1 MTLRSVPLLLAG
13 LAAAGCG
20 AVLNRSDFKA
30 LTPVE
35 IAEIKATADA
45 KNETSGKDAAEKPG
59 EASSASPEKTTEPV
73 AGDTAVPMAVAV
85 APTEKPKATGLFASL
100 FGDSEQANA
109 SEPASAVDPAAATP
123 GDNSVG
129 SEPAAADT
137 VLAKVEPTA
146 LPAADSVSP
155 APPEATEEISEAE
168 LAGESEA
175 DPDKIA
181 VPKPPVDDGL
191 EHDFVNVYTSRPER
205 QQDLFEGLPGVA
217 WKGNLVLASRGPD
230 GDPRGLFDGEV
241 QPYAHYV
248 PGLPRDVVQAAN
260 GLLLAHSAINVSCV
274 KPALLGMIRD
284 AERHFSRKVVVTSGY
299 RSPSHN
305 RRVRGALHSQ
315 HLYCNAVDLYMPG
328 ISRDELARYFYG
340 HPSRGGL
347 GLYCHTKSIHVDT
360 GRRREWRWACRGRG

>member
-1 MTLRSVPLLLAG
+1 MTPRSGLFLLA
-13 LAAAGCG
+13 AFAVTGCG
-20 AVLNRSDFKA
+20 AVLDRSDFKP

-35 IAEIKATADA
+35 IAEVKATVDA
-45 KNETSGKDAAEKPG
+45 ETSAKAAGEKP
-59 EASSASPEKTTEPV
+59 ADSSAAPSEETAKPA
-73 AGDTAVPMAVAV
+73 AGNTPAVPMAVAV
-85 APTEKPKATGLFASL
+85 APAEQPKATGLFASL
-100 FGDSEQANA
+100 FGDSDAKTEQA
-109 SEPASAVDPAAATP
+109 SSPPAESVATDKPDAGAAPAET
-123 GDNSVG
+123 
-129 SEPAAADT
+129 T
-137 VLAKVEPTA
+137 VAKVEPTA
-146 LPAADSVSP
+146 LPASGP
-155 APPEATEEISEAE
+155 TIQAPPEDTDEISEAD
-168 LAGESEA
+168 LAGEDEA
-175 DPDKIA
+175 DPNKIA

-205 QQDLFEGLPGVA
+205 PQDLFEGLPGVA
-217 WKGNLVLASRGPD
+217 WQGNLVLASRGPD

-248 PGLPRDVVQAAN
+248 PGLPREVVQAAN

-315 HLYCNAVDLYMPG
+315 HLYCNALDLYMPG
-328 ISRDELARYFYG
+328 ISRDDLARYLYG

-360 GRRREWRWACRGRG
+360 GRRREWRWSCRGRG